1 MDRNRRQV
9 LLRLFRSF
17 LLEEAKHLV
26 QISGGTSCNRFGL
39 RKDNSELISILH
51 EEGFHWHLSLDVMV
65 KCSEWSEGSP
75 IGELLGGYQIHQNK
89 CCIIHVPS
97 ET

>member
-1 MDRNRRQV
+1 MDRNRWQV

-17 LLEEAKHLV
+17 LLEEAKHFV
-26 QISGGTSCNRFGL
+26 QISGGTSCNKFDL
-39 RKDNSELISILH
+39 RKDKSELISVPH
-51 EEGFHWHLSLDVMV
+51 DEGFDRHLSLDVMV

-75 IGELLGGYQIHQNK
+75 IGELLGDYQIHQNK
-89 CCIIHVPS
+89 CCIIHAPS

>member
-17 LLEEAKHLV
+17 LLEDAKHFV

-39 RKDNSELISILH
+39 RKYKSELISVPH
-51 EEGFHWHLSLDVMV
+51 EEGFHLSLNVMV
-65 KCSEWSEGSP
+65 SVVDAP
-75 IGELLGGYQIHQNK
+75 RDPL
-89 CCIIHVPS
+89 
-97 ET
+97 